1 MILVMRRLSQLERLV
16 EPFLW
21 YFRLFVI
28 IPVIFSLLSTFALFI
43 LGSHEILL
51 GLGIQFR
58 NYGDSTIYIK
68 TLGYIITGIDLYLIG
83 IILLLF
89 ALGIYELFISKID
102 AGLARDRA
110 TDVSLMQAQSLDQ
123 LKDKLLKTIVM
134 ALVVTFFKQL
144 IAFNVK
150 TPLDLL
156 YLATAILII
165 AISTYLMYRVSSEAH
180 H

>member
-1 MILVMRRLSQLERLV
+1 MV

-21 YFRLFVI
+21 YFRIFVI

-43 LGSHEILL
+43 LGSHEILQ

-58 NYGDSTIYIK
+58 NYGDSSIYVK
-68 TLGYIITGIDLYLIG
+68 TLGFIITGIDLYLIG

-102 AGLARDRA
+102 AGLSRDTN
-110 TDVSLMQAQSLDQ
+110 TDISLMQSQSLDK

-144 IAFNVK
+144 ISFNVQ

-156 YLATAILII
+156 FLAASILII
-165 AISTYLMYRVSSEAH
+165 AISTYLMYRVSSDAH

>member
-1 MILVMRRLSQLERLV
+1 MRRMSQLERVV
-16 EPFLW
+16 EPVLW
-21 YFRLFVI
+21 YFRIFVI

-43 LGSHEILL
+43 LGSHEILQ
-51 GLGIQFR
+51 GLSIQFR

-102 AGLARDRA
+102 AGLSRDKN
-110 TDVSLMQAQSLDQ
+110 TDISLMQSQSLDK

-144 IAFNVK
+144 ISFNVQ

-156 YLATAILII
+156 FLAASILII
-165 AISTYLMYRVSSEAH
+165 AISTYLMYRVSSDSH

>member
-1 MILVMRRLSQLERLV
+1 MRRMSQLERVV

-21 YFRLFVI
+21 YFRIFVI

-43 LGSHEILL
+43 LGSHEILQ

-58 NYGDSTIYIK
+58 NYGDSTIYVK

-102 AGLARDRA
+102 AGLSRDDN
-110 TDVSLMQAQSLDQ
+110 TDISLMQSQSLDK
-123 LKDKLLKTIVM
+123 LKDKILKTIVM

-144 IAFNVK
+144 ISFNVQ

-156 YLATAILII
+156 FLAASILII
-165 AISTYLMYRVSSEAH
+165 ATSTYLMYRVSSETH